1 MSDNNTL
8 DATTRTEFGK
18 GAARRAR
25 RAGLVPAV
33 VYGHGSEPLHV
44 DVPSHQLFMIVRSNK
59 NALVEL
65 HIEGR
70 QQLALVKAIQRHP
83 VNRDILHIDLL
94 AVRAGEKVEVTVPL
108 VVVGEPVPGTIH
120 NVEEFSIP
128 IKAPATEIPEAIE
141 LDITGLEIGT
151 IVRAA
156 DLVLPKDVEVELD
169 PDADVLSIQEVPEE
183 ELPEPEA
190 PAATDAAAAPAE
202 GEGAAE
208 A

>member
-1 MSDNNTL
+1 MSDNPSL
-8 DATTRTEFGK
+8 KATIRTEFGK

-33 VYGHGSEPLHV
+33 VYGHGSEPFHV
-44 DVPSHQLFMIVRSNK
+44 DVPSHELFMIVRANK

-65 HIEGR
+65 KLEDG
-70 QQLALVKAIQRHP
+70 QQLALVKDIQRHP

-94 AVRAGEKVEVTVPL
+94 AVRAGEKVQVSVPL

-141 LDITGLEIGT
+141 FDITGLEIGT

-169 PDADVLSIQEVPEE
+169 PEADVLSIQEVPQE
-183 ELPEPEA
+183 ELPEPDT
-190 PAATDAAAAPAE
+190 AAADAAAPAD
-202 GEGAAE
+202 EGAATTAE
-208 A
+208 